1 MEARRG
7 TVVDRKSQH
16 RKTISTD
23 RVSLQYKYMSSA
35 EIDDEIKS
43 KTQQGSYTRC
53 LCNKADSF

>member
-7 TVVDRKSQH
+7 TVVDRKRQH

-23 RVSLQYKYMSSA
+23 RVSLQYKHLSSV

-43 KTQQGSYTRC
+43 KTQQGLYTTPPLRQ
-53 LCNKADSF
+53 S